1 MPVLGDL
8 LFYRRDQVDLDH
20 ILRHQVELL
29 SRKVDA
35 LPDKLFSAKS
45 DDEIAAQV
53 AKDAAVEPLQVDFAS
68 AVANVR
74 EVEVEVH
81 DRFRYDRDTVRVPG
95 LEATKAIPFK
105 GDKELWH
112 LKTNPWGMNPPRG
125 DVRRDTVVIGISV
138 PTQESEAAAK
148 YIEETIAM
156 IPEYLQHQKTQID
169 AHNAGL
175 AGHAL
180 QWVKMRR
187 GRLSQASVLLKN
199 LGG

>member
-1 MPVLGDL
+1 MAVLGDL

-20 ILRHQVELL
+20 VLRHQVDLL
-29 SRKVDA
+29 RQKVDA
-35 LPDKLFSAKS
+35 LSDKLFSEKS

-53 AKDAAVEPLQVDFAS
+53 AREAAVEPLQVDFAS
-68 AVANVR
+68 AVASVR
-74 EVEVEVH
+74 EVEVEVR
-81 DRFRYDRDTVRVPG
+81 DRFRYDRDVVRLPG

-125 DVRRDTVVIGISV
+125 VIRSGTIVIGISV
-138 PTQESEAAAK
+138 PAQEPDAAAK
-148 YIEETIAM
+148 YIEDTMSA
-156 IPEYLQHQKTQID
+156 IPEYLQRQKVQID

-175 AGHAL
+175 AGQAK
-180 QWVKMRR
+180 QWVKVRR
-187 GRLSQASVLLKN
+187 GRLSHASDLLKK